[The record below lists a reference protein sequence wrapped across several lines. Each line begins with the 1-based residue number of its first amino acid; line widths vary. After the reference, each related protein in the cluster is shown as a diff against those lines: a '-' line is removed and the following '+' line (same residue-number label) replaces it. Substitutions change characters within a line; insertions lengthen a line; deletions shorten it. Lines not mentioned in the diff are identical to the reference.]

1 MLAKKCQENNQKV
14 TDEHDRAAV
23 SLNALTV
30 SLWRN
35 RQLIAQMTKREVVGR
50 YRGSILGLFWSFF
63 NPVMMLFIYTF
74 VFSVVFKAR
83 WGDGGESRFEF
94 ALILFAGLIVF
105 NLFSECVTRAPSLI
119 VGNVNYVKKV
129 VFPLEILPLI
139 TMGAAL
145 FHCVVSLGVLLISY
159 VLISASLHWTVIF
172 APLVILPLLLTT
184 LGLSWF
190 LASIGVFVRDVAQ
203 SIVLLVTV
211 LMFLS
216 PIFYPV
222 ASLPEKYRVF
232 IYMNPLTVI
241 IEQMRDVLIWGRLP
255 SLLAWC
261 AMMAVGLATAWLG
274 LAWFQKTRK
283 GFADVL

>member
-1 MLAKKCQENNQKV
+1 MTINRNSV
-14 TDEHDRAAV
+14 
-23 SLNALTV
+23 NPIALGRN
-30 SLWRN
+30 LWRT
-35 RQLIAQMTKREVVGR
+35 RDLLWQMTKREVVGR
-50 YRGSILGLFWSFF
+50 YRGSLLGLLWSFF
-63 NPVMMLFIYTF
+63 NPILMLTIYTF

-83 WGDGGESRFEF
+83 WGGGGESRFEF

-105 NLFSECVTRAPSLI
+105 NLFSECITRSPSLV

-129 VFPLEILPLI
+129 VFPLEILPLVA
-139 TMGAAL
+139 MGAAL
-145 FHCVVSLGVLLISY
+145 FHGAVSLGVLLVFY
-159 VLISASLHWTVIF
+159 AFLSASLHWTVIF

-190 LASIGVFVRDVAQ
+190 LASFGVFVRDVAQ
-203 SIVLLVTV
+203 TIGMFVTV

-222 ASLPEKYRVF
+222 AALPEKYRVF
-232 IYMNPLTVI
+232 IYMNPLTIV

-255 SLLAWC
+255 SFFIWC
-261 AMMAVGLATAWLG
+261 AMLVFGMVTAYLG
-274 LAWFQKTRK
+274 LVWFQKTRK